1 LCWGQV
7 PAAQAG
13 ATEKPLPFYSRA
25 KEQKYSRVDLR
36 HRAAE
41 ETTEII
47 AAEGGDATSFTADVS
62 KAQDIKS
69 LVDACIKAYSRID
82 ILLNNVGILA
92 VGGREEM
99 TEEVWDHQLAVHA
112 SSLRI
117 GHDVE
122 HHRMQ
127 RSGIPYFRCEPGS
140 SVSLSVND
148 PPIRSER
155 RELAPLSTRITATGV
170 VGFPIR

>member
-1 LCWGQV
+1 MSKRLKDKVAVGLGAGPSGPGWGNGK
-7 PAAQAG
+7 AAAVLFAREG
-13 ATEKPLPFYSRA
+13 AKIFA
-25 KEQKYSRVDLR
+25 VDLR

-41 ETTEII
+41 ETREII
-47 AAEGGDATSFTADVS
+47 AAEGGDATSFTTDVS
-62 KAQDIKS
+62 KTQDIKS
-69 LVDACIKAYSRID
+69 LVDAGIKVYGRIEV
-82 ILLNNVGILA
+82 LLNNVGIL
-92 VGGREEM
+92 VVSR
-99 TEEVWDHQLAVHA
+99 A

-117 GHDVE
+117 GRDVE

>member
-1 LCWGQV
+1 VLGAGSSGPGWGHGK
-7 PAAQAG
+7 AAAVLFAREG
-13 ATEKPLPFYSRA
+13 AKIFA
-25 KEQKYSRVDLR
+25 VDLR

-41 ETTEII
+41 ETREII
-47 AAEGGDATSFTADVS
+47 GDAASFTTDVS
-62 KAQDIKS
+62 KTQDIKS
-69 LVDACIKAYSRID
+69 LVDAGIKVYGRIEV
-82 ILLNNVGILA
+82 LLNNVGIL
-92 VGGREEM
+92 VVSR
-99 TEEVWDHQLAVHA
+99 A
-112 SSLRI
+112 SSLGI
-117 GHDVE
+117 GRDVE

>member
-1 LCWGQV
+1 MSKRLKDKVAVGLGAGSSGPGWGHGK
-7 PAAQAG
+7 AAAVLFAREG
-13 ATEKPLPFYSRA
+13 AKIFA
-25 KEQKYSRVDLR
+25 VDLR

-41 ETTEII
+41 ETREII
-47 AAEGGDATSFTADVS
+47 AAEGGDATSFTTDVS
-62 KAQDIKS
+62 KTQDIKS
-69 LVDACIKAYSRID
+69 LVDAGIKVYGRIEV
-82 ILLNNVGILA
+82 LLNNVGIL
-92 VGGREEM
+92 VVSR
-99 TEEVWDHQLAVHA
+99 A
-112 SSLRI
+112 SSLGI
-117 GHDVE
+117 GRDVE